1 MAVQI
6 ITVDDLENF
15 KNEIFEELDE
25 LKGLMT
31 QNRPNS
37 KKEEDIVWL
46 KSHNVQRM
54 LGISPG
60 TLQNLRVNGTIPY
73 SKIGG
78 VIFYNKKE
86 ILQVIED
93 HKRNAL

>member
-6 ITVDDLENF
+6 ITADDLENF
-15 KNEIFEELDE
+15 KNEIIEELDE
-25 LKGLMT
+25 LKELMT
-31 QNRPNS
+31 QIKPDS
-37 KKEEDIVWL
+37 KKEDIIWL

-86 ILQVIED
+86 ILQVIEN